1 MPHRPQG
8 QGANGGAGETSL
20 YTPPRLPGTAAAAIM
35 RQSNVAAG
43 SAASSGSSAATAV
56 SNQAVAAALY
66 GAARSAA
73 GIVTPLAGA
82 NKPWLTAGA
91 TLSHPGA
98 LMPSLNK
105 STDSTD
111 TRSMGNTSH
120 DAASVATLATE
131 DDREATASALLMVA
145 KAAEREH
152 LNSMIRA
159 ASLTASGSNSSPSVM
174 PLKKRKKQ
182 LDFLRRQQ
190 NGAGEDDEE
199 EEEDSMS
206 DATEKEVTA
215 TNATTATEH
224 DPCHVSPVSHS
235 SAEHGLRA
243 ESTDD
248 STPTRRIIPPNSRT
262 NRTSSYDSKDLPLSY
277 RAMERKEAFTTQEL
291 LDSAKVH
298 STAQIGALKPSYPS
312 QVLIPHF
319 PTVLHQVLS
328 DKECENVVQW
338 LPDGEAWKVLRWDG
352 LRRQVLPRYFA
363 DLRDENGGACGTI
376 DAFLFH
382 LGAWGFEEIKDG
394 TDVGAY
400 RHDVSTMCG

>member
-1 MPHRPQG
+1 MPHRPQE
-8 QGANGGAGETSL
+8 QAGGGGETSL
-20 YTPPRLPGTAAAAIM
+20 YTPPRVLGTAAAAIM
-35 RQSNVAAG
+35 RQSSAANAISCTKRHSQGVAA
-43 SAASSGSSAATAV
+43 SM
-56 SNQAVAAALY
+56 Y

-73 GIVTPLAGA
+73 GVVTPLVGA
-82 NKPWLTAGA
+82 NKAWLTTGTAA
-91 TLSHPGA
+91 LNHNHLHHNEA

-111 TRSMGNTSH
+111 TKSVGNNSH
-120 DAASVATLATE
+120 DATSVATLATD

-152 LNSMIRA
+152 LNNMINA
-159 ASLTASGSNSSPSVM
+159 ASRKAREAKSSSSNVM
-174 PLKKRKKQ
+174 PLKKRKRE
-182 LDFLRRQQ
+182 LDSFIRQQ
-190 NGAGEDDEE
+190 NGTEDGDH
-199 EEEDSMS
+199 EEEDSIS
-206 DATEKEVTA
+206 EATEKDVSGTA
-215 TNATTATEH
+215 SNATAGTEH

-235 SAEHGLRA
+235 SAEHGLRT

-248 STPTRRIIPPNSRT
+248 STPTRRILPPNRG

-277 RAMERKEAFTTQEL
+277 RAMERKEASVTQEL

-298 STAQIGALKPSYPS
+298 STAQIGAPTPTYPS

-319 PTVLHQVLS
+319 PTVLHQVLA

-338 LPDGEAWKVLRWDG
+338 LSDGEAWKVLRWDG

-394 TDVGAY
+394 LEMGAY
-400 RHDVSTMCG
+400 RHDVSCW